1 MENQTCKNCKY
12 FRQHYGLG
20 DKGFFRLHC
29 GHCAHPHL
37 RNRKPE
43 QKACAEFIP
52 GESKEKKFVSKQYL
66 SKSLLD
72 WVRQLELL
80 PEIREEEIP

>member
-1 MENQTCKNCKY
+1 MENQTCKNCKH
-12 FRQHYGLG
+12 FHQHYGLD
-20 DKGFFRLHC
+20 DKGFFRLYC

-43 QKACAEFIP
+43 QKACPEFVP
-52 GESKEKKFVSKQYL
+52 GESEEKKFVSKQYL

-80 PEIREEEIP
+80 PEIAEEDVP